1 MVIQKPDNIGFDFD
15 GVLKIFDFGLAK
27 ELRDDERIKDGLYK
41 MTGCTGSIR
50 YMSPENVQGRPY
62 NLTTDVYSWAMIMW
76 NILALEPPFAL
87 YTEQMIIARVCD
99 RGYRPKIFSTWSA
112 RMSKIISLSWSANLK
127 ERPSFAEIYVELTN
141 ELDEIDSMKAA
152 EKGGN

>member
-1 MVIQKPDNIGFDFD
+1 MSQKPDNIGFDYN
-15 GVLKIFDFGLAK
+15 GVVKIFDFGLAK
-27 ELRDDERIKDGLYK
+27 ELRDDERINDDLYN

-50 YMSPENVQGRPY
+50 YMSPENIQGRPY

-87 YTEQMIIARVCD
+87 YTEQMIIDRVCD

-112 RMSKIISLSWSANLK
+112 RVSRIIGHSWSANFK
-127 ERPSFAEIYVELTN
+127 ERPSFAEISIDLRK
-141 ELDEIDSMKAA
+141 ELDQINSAMAA
-152 EKGGN
+152 EKGGK